1 MMTDRDLKPAVL
13 SREQLSR
20 VEALEK
26 QLGGDVVVVAY
37 ERRLEPAEIAADQ
50 VERVKALERELGD
63 VYLVAWKKPGAGCP

>member
-1 MMTDRDLKPAVL
+1 
-13 SREQLSR
+13 
-20 VEALEK
+20 
-26 QLGGDVVVVAY
+26 VVVAY